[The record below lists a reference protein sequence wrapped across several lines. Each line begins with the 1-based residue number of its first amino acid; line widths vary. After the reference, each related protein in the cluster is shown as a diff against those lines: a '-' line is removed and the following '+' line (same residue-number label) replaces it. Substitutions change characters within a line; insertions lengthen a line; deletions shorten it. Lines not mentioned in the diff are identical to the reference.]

1 VQDEVHRVLSVGP
14 GFFVVR
20 GMVPTE
26 VIDRT
31 EEIAKDVH
39 AKWPPMGGGTGSMR
53 TSAFIEKH
61 AITDAES
68 YAEYYGN
75 EVL

>member
-1 VQDEVHRVLSVGP
+1 MLSIGP

-20 GMVPTE
+20 GMVPTA

-39 AKWPPMGGGTGSMR
+39 AKWPAKGGGAGSMR

-61 AITDAES
+61 AVTDPES
-68 YAEYYGN
+68 YADYYGN